1 MRDDAD
7 GRFIARPEP
16 SRDLFAEPCRQL
28 GRFHRFGRKN
38 DLLNLFVFDHDRV
51 VRRVLVLLVWAC
63 VAGAATARGED
74 GACAPVDIAP
84 GPSPTGARVRDYA
97 PIFEL
102 CVNGGGES
110 QLAIRRMSVDGT
122 PLILTVDPQSLQ
134 TSLERA
140 SCWRCEETSD
150 AAQAETRYLQ
160 ALHPPQ
166 DPALPPALVNAGL
179 IHGAGDGVYVT
190 GDLCPSRKPLDR
202 AFFEKLA
209 AQGPRTPV
217 ALAVSGAWLAHHHA
231 DFAWL
236 REKMKAGALD
246 IAWANHSYSHP
257 YVRRLADR
265 QNYLLRPGVDVDRE
279 IFETERLII
288 AEGETP
294 SVFFR
299 FPGLVADAALLEH
312 VRSRHLAPLGADGW
326 LALGLRPR
334 PGSIVLVH
342 PNGNEPVGLKIFSR
356 LIDAGAMPMPL
367 RPINEAP

>member
-1 MRDDAD
+1 M
-7 GRFIARPEP
+7 
-16 SRDLFAEPCRQL
+16 
-28 GRFHRFGRKN
+28 
-38 DLLNLFVFDHDRV
+38 
-51 VRRVLVLLVWAC
+51 
-63 VAGAATARGED
+63 ARGED
-74 GACAPVDIAP
+74 DACGPVNIAP
-84 GPSPTGARVRDYA
+84 EPTRTGARARDYA
-97 PIFEL
+97 PIFET

-110 QLAIRRMSVDGT
+110 RLAIRRMSVDDT
-122 PLILTVDPQSLQ
+122 PLILAVDPQSLQ

-140 SCWRCEETSD
+140 SCWRCEATSD
-150 AAQAETRYLQ
+150 AEQAETRYLK

-166 DPALPPALVNAGL
+166 DPTRPPALVNAGL
-179 IHGAGDGVYVT
+179 IHGAGDGAFVT

-202 AFFEKLA
+202 AFFEKLS

-217 ALAVSGAWLAHHHA
+217 MLAVSGGWIARHGA

-236 REKMKAGALD
+236 RGKERNGALA
-246 IAWANHSYSHP
+246 ITWANHSYTHP
-257 YVRRLADR
+257 YVRRLAD
-265 QNYLLRPGVDVDRE
+265 QKNYFLRPGVDVDRE

-312 VRSRHLAPLGADGW
+312 VRSRHLIALGADGW

-342 PNGNEPVGLKIFSR
+342 PNGNEPAGLKIFSR
-356 LIDAGAMPMPL
+356 LIDAGAMPLPL
-367 RPINEAP
+367 RSINEAP